1 MAGAARAR
9 RLGSVAPRAQGWKM
23 TDGESSN
30 DPVAISNK
38 ARVEIETVRKSL
50 QRLCEELAM
59 TNDSAKEVARNEL
72 CKALVQRLELAE
84 REAGE
89 LVEMIHLARK

>member
-1 MAGAARAR
+1 
-9 RLGSVAPRAQGWKM
+9 M

-59 TNDSAKEVARNEL
+59 TNDSAKEIARNEL

-84 REAGE
+84 REAVE
-89 LVEMIHLARK
+89 LAEMIVLARK